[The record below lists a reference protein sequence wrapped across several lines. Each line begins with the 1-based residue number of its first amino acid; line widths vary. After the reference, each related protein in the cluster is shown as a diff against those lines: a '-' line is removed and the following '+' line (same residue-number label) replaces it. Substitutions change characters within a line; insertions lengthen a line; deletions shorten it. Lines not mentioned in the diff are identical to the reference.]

1 MESLLSDLN
10 REQRQAVTHK
20 GAPLLVLA
28 GAGSGKTKVLTYR
41 AFYLIQKKLADPS
54 EIILLTFTNK
64 AAEEM
69 KTRVAKMSD
78 GPSGILGTNSRWE
91 LGFAGTFH
99 TFGARMLRH
108 YGQLVNLPPNFV
120 IYDTDDSESVI
131 KGVIK
136 GLGLDPKNNRPGMYR
151 HLISRMKNELLTPA
165 DLAETAKDDFYKKV
179 VSVFLEYEKVLRK
192 AAAVDFD
199 DLLIFTVRLLSLA
212 AMQERI
218 GEKYKYILVDE
229 YQDTNKAQFLLTK
242 LLAVHPTGLMVVG
255 DAAQAIYSFRGA
267 DFRNLSLLEKEYP
280 DLVTLRLPKNYRSTQ
295 TILDAAY
302 GVIANNK
309 NHPVL
314 KLTAIKSFGE
324 KIDMVEVIDEKEEA
338 AYVVSVAERLSTV
351 GGSLAVLYRTNAQS
365 RAIEEALIR
374 RKIDYKLVGGTRFYD
389 RAEIK
394 DLLAYLRVIYNSED
408 LVSWQR
414 IEGLGKR
421 NKAKFEIWLAS
432 ERGRL
437 LEKYPHELLQEII
450 DQTGYL
456 SRFNE
461 RDEEDA
467 ARVENIKELLA
478 VASEHPSLTGF
489 LESVALIQSEEIAER
504 KDQLR
509 QGYAGQAG
517 TSVTMMTIHAAKGL
531 EFDEVIIVGLE
542 EGLLPHSRSLLER
555 EDLEEERRLMYVA
568 MTRARAKLHLTLT
581 RSRLVYGGRQAASP
595 SRFLAEI
602 PQELLKIASRGLSYR
617 ELTPKTITNDDF
629 VEERRIVS
637 DWETEPTSLKLRWPS
652 GMMVGRADP
661 KVVEEE
667 TKNDFDEIDAW

>member
-1 MESLLSDLN
+1 MDSLLSDLN
-10 REQRQAVTHK
+10 KQQRQAATHV

-41 AFYLIQKKLADPS
+41 AFYLIQKKLATGE

-69 KTRVAKMSD
+69 KTRVAKM
-78 GPSGILGTNSRWE
+78 GGTEMS

-131 KGVIK
+131 KGVVK
-136 GLGLDPKNNRPGMYR
+136 GLGLDPKSNRPGMYL
-151 HLISRMKNELLTPA
+151 HLISRMKNELLTPV

-179 VSVFLEYEKVLRK
+179 VSVWQEYEKVLRK
-192 AAAVDFD
+192 AKAVDFD
-199 DLLIFTVRLLSLA
+199 DLLIFTVRLLSLP

-218 GEKYKYILVDE
+218 REKYKYILVDE
-229 YQDTNKAQFLLTK
+229 YQDTNKAQFLITK

-280 DLVTLRLPKNYRSTQ
+280 NLVTLRLPKNYRSTQ

-314 KLTAIKSFGE
+314 KLEAIKSFGE
-324 KIDMVEVIDEKEEA
+324 KIDMVEVMDEKEEA
-338 AYVVSVAERLSTV
+338 AYVVSVAERLAAA

-374 RKIDYKLVGGTRFYD
+374 RKIDYKLVGGIRFYD

-394 DLLAYLRVIYNSED
+394 DLLAYLRVIYNADD

-421 NKAKFEIWLAS
+421 NRVKFEVWLTT

-437 LEKYPHELLQEII
+437 LEKYPHELLQEVI
-450 DQTGYL
+450 DQTSYL

-461 RDEEDA
+461 RDEEDM
-467 ARVENIKELLA
+467 ARVENIRELLA
-478 VASEHPSLTGF
+478 VASEQPSLTAF

-504 KDQLR
+504 K
-509 QGYAGQAG
+509 AGKVG
-517 TSVTMMTIHAAKGL
+517 VTMMTIHAAKGL

-602 PQELLKIASRGLSYR
+602 PQELLRIAGRGFTAYR
-617 ELTPKTITNDDF
+617 ELTPRTITNEDLGDG
-629 VEERRIVS
+629 RRIVS
-637 DWETEPTSLKLRWPS
+637 DWETE
-652 GMMVGRADP
+652 GVMVGRPDQ
-661 KVVEEE
+661 KVIERE
-667 TKNDFDEIDAW
+667 TKNDFDEIDTW

>member
-1 MESLLSDLN
+1 M
-10 REQRQAVTHK
+10 
-20 GAPLLVLA
+20 VLA

-41 AFYLIQKKLADPS
+41 AFYLIQKKLADSS

-69 KTRVAKMSD
+69 KTRA
-78 GPSGILGTNSRWE
+78 SRIE

-120 IYDTDDSESVI
+120 IYDTDDGEAVI

-136 GLGLDPKNNRPGMYR
+136 GLGLDPKNNRPGMYLS
-151 HLISRMKNELLTPA
+151 LISRMKNELLTPA

-179 VSVFLEYEKVLRK
+179 VSVWQEYEKVLRK
-192 AAAVDFD
+192 AKAVDFD
-199 DLLIFTVRLLSLA
+199 DLLIFTVRLLSLPS
-212 AMQERI
+212 MQERI
-218 GEKYKYILVDE
+218 REKYKYILVDE
-229 YQDTNKAQFLLTK
+229 YQDTNKAQFLLTR

-267 DFRNLSLLEKEYP
+267 DFRNLTLLEKEYP

-314 KLTAIKSFGE
+314 KLEAIKSFGE
-324 KIDMVEVIDEKEEA
+324 KIEMVEVIDEREEA
-338 AYVVSVAERLSTV
+338 AYVVSIAERLSAA

-374 RKIDYKLVGGTRFYD
+374 RKIDYKLVGGIRFYD

-394 DLLAYLRVIYNSED
+394 DLLAYLRVIYNNED

-414 IEGLGKR
+414 VEGLGKR

-432 ERGRL
+432 ERSRL
-437 LEKYPHELLQEII
+437 LEKYPHELLSEII
-450 DQTGYL
+450 DQTAYL
-456 SRFNE
+456 ARFNE
-461 RDEEDA
+461 RDEDDA

-478 VASEHPSLTGF
+478 VASEQPDLTAF
-489 LESVALIQSEEIAER
+489 LTSVALIQSEEIAER
-504 KDQLR
+504 K
-509 QGYAGQAG
+509 AGKAL
-517 TSVTMMTIHAAKGL
+517 VTMMTIHAAKGL

-581 RSRLVYGGRQAASP
+581 RSRLVYGGRQVAAP

-602 PQELLKIASRGLSYR
+602 PQELLKIASRSLSYR
-617 ELTPKTITNDDF
+617 ELTPKTITNEDF

-637 DWETEPTSLKLRWPS
+637 DWETE
-652 GMMVGRADP
+652 GVMVGRPDQ
-661 KVVEEE
+661 KVIERE

>member
-1 MESLLSDLN
+1 MDSLLSDLN
-10 REQRQAVTHK
+10 KQQRQAVTHV

-41 AFYLIQKKLADPS
+41 AFYLIQKKLADPA

-69 KTRVAKMSD
+69 KTRVAKMGGMEMS
-78 GPSGILGTNSRWE
+78 

-131 KGVIK
+131 KGVVK
-136 GLGLDPKNNRPGMYR
+136 NLGLDPKNNRPGMYL
-151 HLISRMKNELLTPA
+151 HLISRMKNELLTPV

-179 VSVFLEYEKVLRK
+179 VTVWQEYERLLRK

-199 DLLIFTVRLLSLA
+199 DLLIFTVRLLSLPS
-212 AMQERI
+212 MQERI
-218 GEKYKYILVDE
+218 KEKYKYILVDE
-229 YQDTNKAQFLLTK
+229 YQDTNKAQFLITK

-314 KLTAIKSFGE
+314 KLEAIKSFGE
-324 KIDMVEVIDEKEEA
+324 KIDMVEVVDEREEA

-374 RKIDYKLVGGTRFYD
+374 RKIDYKLVGGIRFYD
-389 RAEIK
+389 RAEVR
-394 DLLAYLRVIYNSED
+394 DLLAYLRVIYNADD

-414 IEGLGKR
+414 VEGLGKR
-421 NKAKFEIWLAS
+421 NKAKFEIWLAA

-456 SRFNE
+456 ARFNE

-467 ARVENIKELLA
+467 ARVENIRELLA
-478 VASEHPSLTGF
+478 VASEQPDLTAF

-504 KDQLR
+504 K
-509 QGYAGQAG
+509 AGKAL
-517 TSVTMMTIHAAKGL
+517 VTMMTIHAAKGL

-542 EGLLPHSRSLLER
+542 EGLLPHSRSLLEK

-581 RSRLVYGGRQAASP
+581 RSRLVYGGRQTASP
-595 SRFLAEI
+595 SRFLSEI
-602 PQELLKIASRGLSYR
+602 PQELLKIAGRGLTTYR
-617 ELTPKTITNDDF
+617 ELTPRSVSAAVDDGG
-629 VEERRIVS
+629 RRVIP
-637 DWETEPTSLKLRWPS
+637 DWETEGTAVSRPS
-652 GMMVGRADP
+652 KAVLD
-661 KVVEEE
+661 KE
-667 TKNDFDEIDAW
+667 TKNDFDEVDAW

>member
-10 REQRQAVTHK
+10 KEQRRAVTHE

-41 AFYLIQKKLADPS
+41 AFYLIQKKLADSS

-69 KTRVAKMSD
+69 KTRA
-78 GPSGILGTNSRWE
+78 SRIE

-120 IYDTDDSESVI
+120 IYDTDDSEAVI

-136 GLGLDPKNNRPGMYR
+136 GLGLDPKNNRPGMYL
-151 HLISRMKNELLTPA
+151 HLISRMKNELLAPT

-179 VSVFLEYEKVLRK
+179 VSVWQEYEKVLRK
-192 AAAVDFD
+192 AKAVDFD

-218 GEKYKYILVDE
+218 REKYKYILVDE
-229 YQDTNKAQFLLTK
+229 YQDTNKAQFLLTR

-267 DFRNLSLLEKEYP
+267 DFRNLTLLEKEYP

-314 KLTAIKSFGE
+314 KLEAIKSFGE
-324 KIDMVEVIDEKEEA
+324 KIEMVEVVDEREEA
-338 AYVVSVAERLSTV
+338 AYVVSIAERLSAA

-374 RKIDYKLVGGTRFYD
+374 RKIDYKLVGGIRFYD

-414 IEGLGKR
+414 VEGLGKR

-437 LEKYPHELLQEII
+437 LEKYPHELLSEII
-450 DQTGYL
+450 DQTAYL
-456 SRFNE
+456 ARFNE
-461 RDEEDA
+461 RDEDDA

-478 VASEHPSLTGF
+478 VASEQPDLTAF
-489 LESVALIQSEEIAER
+489 LTSVALIQSEEIAER
-504 KDQLR
+504 K
-509 QGYAGQAG
+509 AGKAL
-517 TSVTMMTIHAAKGL
+517 VTMMTIHAAKGL

-581 RSRLVYGGRQAASP
+581 RSRLVYGGRQVAAP

-602 PQELLKIASRGLSYR
+602 PQELLKIASRGFTTYR
-617 ELTPKTITNDDF
+617 ELTPKTITNEDF

-637 DWETEPTSLKLRWPS
+637 DWETE
-652 GMMVGRADP
+652 GVMVGRPDQ
-661 KVVEEE
+661 KVIKRE

>member
-1 MESLLSDLN
+1 MGLRDGVVTLPVTNEIAHNSLVNYIMESLLSDLN
-10 REQRQAVTHK
+10 KEQRRAVTHE

-41 AFYLIQKKLADPS
+41 AFYLIEKKVAASS
-54 EIILLTFTNK
+54 EIILLPFTNK

-69 KTRVAKMSD
+69 KTRVAKM
-78 GPSGILGTNSRWE
+78 GGTNMA

-120 IYDTDDSESVI
+120 IYDTDDGEAVI

-136 GLGLDPKNNRPGMYR
+136 GLGLDPKNNRPGMYLS
-151 HLISRMKNELLTPA
+151 LISRMKNELLTPA

-179 VSVFLEYEKVLRK
+179 VSVWQEYEKVLRK
-192 AAAVDFD
+192 AKAVDFD

-212 AMQERI
+212 SMQERI
-218 GEKYKYILVDE
+218 REKYKYILVDE
-229 YQDTNKAQFLLTK
+229 YQDTNKAQFLLTR

-267 DFRNLSLLEKEYP
+267 DFRNLTLLEKEYP

-314 KLTAIKSFGE
+314 KLEAIKSFGE
-324 KIDMVEVIDEKEEA
+324 KIEMVEVVDEREEA
-338 AYVVSVAERLSTV
+338 AYVVSIAERLSAA

-374 RKIDYKLVGGTRFYD
+374 RKIDYKLVGGIRFYD

-394 DLLAYLRVIYNSED
+394 DLLAYLRVIYNNED

-414 IEGLGKR
+414 VEGLGKR

-432 ERGRL
+432 ERSRL
-437 LEKYPHELLQEII
+437 LEKYPHELLSEII
-450 DQTGYL
+450 DQTAYL
-456 SRFNE
+456 ARFNE
-461 RDEEDA
+461 RDEDDA

-478 VASEHPSLTGF
+478 VASEQPDLTAF
-489 LESVALIQSEEIAER
+489 LTSVALIQSEEIAER
-504 KDQLR
+504 KAQLR

-517 TSVTMMTIHAAKGL
+517 KALVTMITIHAAKGL

-581 RSRLVYGGRQAASP
+581 RSRLVYGGRQVAAP

-602 PQELLKIASRGLSYR
+602 PQELLKIATRGLSYR
-617 ELTPKTITNDDF
+617 ELAPKTITNEDF

-637 DWETEPTSLKLRWPS
+637 DWETE
-652 GMMVGRADP
+652 GVMVEIGRA
-661 KVVEEE
+661 
-667 TKNDFDEIDAW
+667 T

>member
-1 MESLLSDLN
+1 MDSLLSDLN
-10 REQRQAVTHK
+10 KEQRQAVTHE

-41 AFYLIQKKLADPS
+41 AFCLMQKKLADPA

-69 KTRVAKMSD
+69 KTRVAKMS
-78 GPSGILGTNSRWE
+78 GEARSGFAGG

-131 KGVIK
+131 KGVVG
-136 GLGLDPKNNRPGMYR
+136 GLGLDPKNNRPGMYL
-151 HLISRMKNELLTPA
+151 HLISRMKNELLTPV

-179 VSVFLEYEKVLRK
+179 VSVWQEYEKVLRK

-199 DLLIFTVRLLSLA
+199 DLLIFTVHLLSLP

-218 GEKYKYILVDE
+218 REKYKYILVDE
-229 YQDTNKAQFLLTK
+229 YQDTNKAQFLITK

-280 DLVTLRLPKNYRSTQ
+280 NLVTLRLPKNYRSTQ

-302 GVIANNK
+302 SVIANNK

-314 KLTAIKSFGE
+314 KLEAVKSFGE

-338 AYVVSVAERLSTV
+338 AYVVSVAERLSAT

-374 RKIDYKLVGGTRFYD
+374 RKIDYKLVGGIRFYD

-394 DLLAYLRVIYNSED
+394 DLLAYLRVIYNADD

-414 IEGLGKR
+414 VEGLGKR
-421 NKAKFEIWLAS
+421 NKTKFEIWLAT

-456 SRFNE
+456 SRFND

-467 ARVENIKELLA
+467 ARVENIRELLA
-478 VASEHPSLTGF
+478 VASEQPDLTAF
-489 LESVALIQSEEIAER
+489 LESVALIQSEELAER
-504 KDQLR
+504 KDRLR
-509 QGYAGQAG
+509 QGYDGQAG
-517 TSVTMMTIHAAKGL
+517 KALVTMMTIHAAKGL

-581 RSRLVYGGRQAASP
+581 RSRLVYGGRQPASP
-595 SRFLAEI
+595 SRFLSEI
-602 PQELLKIASRGLSYR
+602 PQELLRMASRGFAAYR
-617 ELTPKTITNDDF
+617 ELTPRTITNEDLGDG
-629 VEERRIVS
+629 RRIV
-637 DWETEPTSLKLRWPS
+637 
-652 GMMVGRADP
+652 
-661 KVVEEE
+661 
-667 TKNDFDEIDAW
+667 DAW

>member
-1 MESLLSDLN
+1 MDSLLSDLN
-10 REQRQAVTHK
+10 KEQRQAVTHE

-41 AFYLIQKKLADPS
+41 AFCLMQKKLADPA

-69 KTRVAKMSD
+69 KTRVAKMS
-78 GPSGILGTNSRWE
+78 GEARSGFAGG

-131 KGVIK
+131 KGVVK
-136 GLGLDPKNNRPGMYR
+136 DLGLDPKNNRPGMYL
-151 HLISRMKNELLTPA
+151 HLISRMKNELLTPV

-179 VSVFLEYEKVLRK
+179 VSVWQEYEKVLRK

-199 DLLIFTVRLLSLA
+199 DLLIFTVRLLSLP

-218 GEKYKYILVDE
+218 REKYKYILVDE
-229 YQDTNKAQFLLTK
+229 YQDTNKAQFLITK

-280 DLVTLRLPKNYRSTQ
+280 NLVTLRLPKNYRSTQ

-302 GVIANNK
+302 SVIANNK

-314 KLTAIKSFGE
+314 KLEAVKSFGE

-338 AYVVSVAERLSTV
+338 AYVVSVAERLSAT

-374 RKIDYKLVGGTRFYD
+374 RKIDYKLVGGIRFYD

-394 DLLAYLRVIYNSED
+394 DLLAYLRVIYNADD

-414 IEGLGKR
+414 VEGLGKR
-421 NKAKFEIWLAS
+421 NKTKFEIWLAT

-456 SRFNE
+456 SRFND

-467 ARVENIKELLA
+467 ARVENIRELLA
-478 VASEHPSLTGF
+478 VASEQPDLTAF
-489 LESVALIQSEEIAER
+489 LESVALIQSEELAER
-504 KDQLR
+504 K
-509 QGYAGQAG
+509 AGKAL
-517 TSVTMMTIHAAKGL
+517 VTMMTIHAAKGL

-581 RSRLVYGGRQAASP
+581 RSRLVYGGRQPASP
-595 SRFLAEI
+595 SRFLSEI
-602 PQELLKIASRGLSYR
+602 PQELLRMASRGFAAYR
-617 ELTPKTITNDDF
+617 ELTPRTITNEDLGDG
-629 VEERRIVS
+629 RRIV
-637 DWETEPTSLKLRWPS
+637 
-652 GMMVGRADP
+652 
-661 KVVEEE
+661 
-667 TKNDFDEIDAW
+667 DAW

>member
-10 REQRQAVTHK
+10 KEQRQAVTHE

-41 AFYLIQKKLADPS
+41 AFYLIQKKLADSS

-69 KTRVAKMSD
+69 KTRVTKTLN
-78 GPSGILGTNSRWE
+78 GPSGILGTSSNGE

-108 YGQLVNLPPNFV
+108 YGQLVNLAPNFV
-120 IYDTDDSESVI
+120 IYDTDDSEAVI

-136 GLGLDPKNNRPGMYR
+136 GLGLDPKNNRPGMYL
-151 HLISRMKNELLTPA
+151 HLISRMKNELLAPT

-179 VSVFLEYEKVLRK
+179 VSVWQEYEKVLRK
-192 AAAVDFD
+192 AKAVDFD

-218 GEKYKYILVDE
+218 REKYKYILVDE
-229 YQDTNKAQFLLTK
+229 YQDTNKAQFLLTR

-267 DFRNLSLLEKEYP
+267 DFRNLTLLEKEYP

-314 KLTAIKSFGE
+314 KLEAIKSFGE
-324 KIDMVEVIDEKEEA
+324 KIEMVEVVDEREEA
-338 AYVVSVAERLSTV
+338 AYVVSIAERLSAA

-374 RKIDYKLVGGTRFYD
+374 RKIDYKLVGGIRFYD

-414 IEGLGKR
+414 VEGLGKR

-437 LEKYPHELLQEII
+437 LEKYPHELLSEII
-450 DQTGYL
+450 DQTAYL
-456 SRFNE
+456 ARFNE
-461 RDEEDA
+461 RDEDDA

-478 VASEHPSLTGF
+478 VASEQPDLTAF
-489 LESVALIQSEEIAER
+489 LTSVALIQSEEIAER
-504 KDQLR
+504 K
-509 QGYAGQAG
+509 AGQAV
-517 TSVTMMTIHAAKGL
+517 VTMMTIHAAKGL

-581 RSRLVYGGRQAASP
+581 RSRLVYGGRQVAAP

-602 PQELLKIASRGLSYR
+602 PQELLKIASRSLSYR
-617 ELTPKTITNDDF
+617 ELTPKTITNEDF

-637 DWETEPTSLKLRWPS
+637 DWETE
-652 GMMVGRADP
+652 GVMVGRPDQ
-661 KVVEEE
+661 KVIKRE

>member
-10 REQRQAVTHK
+10 KEQRRAVTHE

-41 AFYLIQKKLADPS
+41 AFYLIQKKLADSS

-69 KTRVAKMSD
+69 KTRVTKTLN
-78 GPSGILGTNSRWE
+78 GPSGILGTSSNGE

-108 YGQLVNLPPNFV
+108 YGQLVNLAPNFV
-120 IYDTDDSESVI
+120 IYDTDDSEAVI

-136 GLGLDPKNNRPGMYR
+136 GLGLDPKNNRPGMYL
-151 HLISRMKNELLTPA
+151 HLISRMKNELLAPT

-179 VSVFLEYEKVLRK
+179 VSVWQEYEKVLRK
-192 AAAVDFD
+192 AKAVDFD
-199 DLLIFTVRLLSLA
+199 DLLIFTVRLLSLP

-218 GEKYKYILVDE
+218 REKYKYILVDE
-229 YQDTNKAQFLLTK
+229 YQDTNKAQFLLTR

-267 DFRNLSLLEKEYP
+267 DFRNLTLLEKEYP

-314 KLTAIKSFGE
+314 KLEAIKSFGE
-324 KIDMVEVIDEKEEA
+324 KIEMVEVVDEREEA
-338 AYVVSVAERLSTV
+338 AYVVSIAERLSAA

-374 RKIDYKLVGGTRFYD
+374 RKIDYKLVGGIRFYD

-414 IEGLGKR
+414 VEGLGKR

-437 LEKYPHELLQEII
+437 LEKYPHELLSEII
-450 DQTGYL
+450 DQTAYL
-456 SRFNE
+456 ARFNE
-461 RDEEDA
+461 RDEDDA

-478 VASEHPSLTGF
+478 VASEQPDLTAF
-489 LESVALIQSEEIAER
+489 LTSVALIQSEEIAER
-504 KDQLR
+504 K
-509 QGYAGQAG
+509 AGKAL
-517 TSVTMMTIHAAKGL
+517 VTMMTIHAAKGL

-581 RSRLVYGGRQAASP
+581 RSRLVYGGRQVAAP

-617 ELTPKTITNDDF
+617 ELTPKTITNEDF

-637 DWETEPTSLKLRWPS
+637 DWETE
-652 GMMVGRADP
+652 GVMVGRPDQ
-661 KVVEEE
+661 KVIERE

>member
-1 MESLLSDLN
+1 MGDGLARFVKLTSSLAVANQTMVGEFGKHLGRDFAGMFPLGISADILGGYLKRKLEFSDQAIGFGQIGERGTDNKIDIRLWHSKRLGEFPKPKIGLRDGVVTLPVTNEIAHNSLVNYIMESLLSDLN
-10 REQRQAVTHK
+10 KEQRRAVTHE

-41 AFYLIQKKLADPS
+41 AFYLMQKKLADPS

-69 KTRVAKMSD
+69 KTRA
-78 GPSGILGTNSRWE
+78 SRIE

-120 IYDTDDSESVI
+120 IYDTDDSEAVI

-136 GLGLDPKNNRPGMYR
+136 GLGLDPKNNRPGMYL
-151 HLISRMKNELLTPA
+151 HLISRMKNELLAPT

-179 VSVFLEYEKVLRK
+179 VSVWQEYEKVLRK
-192 AAAVDFD
+192 AKAVDFD
-199 DLLIFTVRLLSLA
+199 DLLIFTVRLLSLPS
-212 AMQERI
+212 MQERI
-218 GEKYKYILVDE
+218 REKYKYILVDE

-267 DFRNLSLLEKEYP
+267 DFRNLTLLEKEYP

-314 KLTAIKSFGE
+314 KLEAIKSFGE
-324 KIDMVEVIDEKEEA
+324 KIEMVEVVDEREEA
-338 AYVVSVAERLSTV
+338 AYVVSIAERLSAA

-374 RKIDYKLVGGTRFYD
+374 RKIDYKLVGGIRFYD

-394 DLLAYLRVIYNSED
+394 DLLAYLRVIYNNED

-414 IEGLGKR
+414 VEGLGKR
-421 NKAKFEIWLAS
+421 NKAKFEIWL
-432 ERGRL
+432 
-437 LEKYPHELLQEII
+437 LEKYPHELLSEII
-450 DQTGYL
+450 DQTAYL
-456 SRFNE
+456 ARFNE
-461 RDEEDA
+461 RDEDDA

-478 VASEHPSLTGF
+478 VASEQPDLTAF
-489 LESVALIQSEEIAER
+489 LTSVALIQSEEIAER
-504 KDQLR
+504 KS
-509 QGYAGQAG
+509 GQAL
-517 TSVTMMTIHAAKGL
+517 VTMMTIHAAKGL

-555 EDLEEERRLMYVA
+555 EDP
-568 MTRARAKLHLTLT
+568 
-581 RSRLVYGGRQAASP
+581 SFQPSP
-595 SRFLAEI
+595 
-602 PQELLKIASRGLSYR
+602 
-617 ELTPKTITNDDF
+617 
-629 VEERRIVS
+629 
-637 DWETEPTSLKLRWPS
+637 
-652 GMMVGRADP
+652 
-661 KVVEEE
+661 
-667 TKNDFDEIDAW
+667 

>member
-1 MESLLSDLN
+1 MDSLLSDLN
-10 REQRQAVTHK
+10 KEQRQAVTHE

-41 AFYLIQKKLADPS
+41 AFCLMQKKLADPA

-64 AAEEM
+64 AAEEI
-69 KTRVAKMSD
+69 KTRVAKMS
-78 GPSGILGTNSRWE
+78 GEARSGFAGG

-131 KGVIK
+131 KGVVK
-136 GLGLDPKNNRPGMYR
+136 DLGLDPKNNRPGMYL
-151 HLISRMKNELLTPA
+151 HLISRMKNELLTPV

-179 VSVFLEYEKVLRK
+179 VSVWQEYEKVLRK

-199 DLLIFTVRLLSLA
+199 DLLIFTVRLLSLP

-218 GEKYKYILVDE
+218 REKYKYILVDE
-229 YQDTNKAQFLLTK
+229 YQDTNKAQFLITK

-280 DLVTLRLPKNYRSTQ
+280 NLVTLRLPKNYRSTQ

-302 GVIANNK
+302 SVIANNK

-314 KLTAIKSFGE
+314 KLEAVKSFGE

-338 AYVVSVAERLSTV
+338 AYVVSVAERLSAI
-351 GGSLAVLYRTNAQS
+351 GGSLAILYRTNAQS

-374 RKIDYKLVGGTRFYD
+374 RKIDYKLVGGIRFYD

-394 DLLAYLRVIYNSED
+394 DLLAYLRVIYNADD

-414 IEGLGKR
+414 VEGLGKR
-421 NKAKFEIWLAS
+421 NKTKFEIWLAT

-456 SRFNE
+456 SRFND

-467 ARVENIKELLA
+467 ARVENIRELLA
-478 VASEHPSLTGF
+478 VASEQPDLTAF
-489 LESVALIQSEEIAER
+489 LESVALIQSEELAER
-504 KDQLR
+504 K
-509 QGYAGQAG
+509 AGKAL
-517 TSVTMMTIHAAKGL
+517 VTMMTIHAAKGL

-581 RSRLVYGGRQAASP
+581 RSRLVYGGRQPASP
-595 SRFLAEI
+595 SRFLSEI
-602 PQELLKIASRGLSYR
+602 PQELLRMASRGFAAYR
-617 ELTPKTITNDDF
+617 ELTPRTITNEDLGDG
-629 VEERRIVS
+629 RRIV
-637 DWETEPTSLKLRWPS
+637 
-652 GMMVGRADP
+652 
-661 KVVEEE
+661 
-667 TKNDFDEIDAW
+667 DAW

>member
-10 REQRQAVTHK
+10 KQQRQAVTQV

-28 GAGSGKTKVLTYR
+28 GAGSGKTKVLTHR
-41 AFYLIQKKLADPS
+41 AFYLIQKKLAAPG

-64 AAEEM
+64 AAAEM
-69 KTRVAKMSD
+69 KARVAKMF
-78 GPSGILGTNSRWE
+78 GPSGILGTSSRGE

-99 TFGARMLRH
+99 TFGARMLRR
-108 YGQLVNLPPNFV
+108 YGQLVNLPANFV
-120 IYDTDDSESVI
+120 IYDTDDSEAVI

-136 GLGLDPKNNRPGMYR
+136 NLGLDPKNNRPGMYL

-179 VSVFLEYEKVLRK
+179 TSVWQEYEKLLRK

-199 DLLIFTVRLLSLA
+199 DLLIFTVKLLALPS
-212 AMQERI
+212 MQERI
-218 GEKYKYILVDE
+218 KAKYKYVLVDE
-229 YQDTNKAQFLLTK
+229 YQDTNKAQFLITK
-242 LLAVHPTGLMVVG
+242 LLAAHPKGLMVVG

-314 KLTAIKSFGE
+314 KLEAIKSFGE
-324 KIDMVEVIDEKEEA
+324 KIDMIEVMDEKEEA
-338 AYVVSVAERLSTV
+338 AYVVSVAERLSAMS
-351 GGSLAVLYRTNAQS
+351 GSLAVLYRTNAQS
-365 RAIEEALIR
+365 RAVEEALIR
-374 RKIDYKLVGGTRFYD
+374 RKIDYKLVGGIRFYD

-394 DLLAYLRVIYNSED
+394 DLLAYLRVIFNAED

-421 NKAKFEIWLAS
+421 NKIKFETWLGAEKAS
-432 ERGRL
+432 L
-437 LEKYPHELLQEII
+437 SEKYPHELLQEVI

-456 SRFNE
+456 ARFNE

-467 ARVENIKELLA
+467 ARVDNIKELLA
-478 VASEHPSLTGF
+478 VASEHPTLSGF

-504 KDQLR
+504 K
-509 QGYAGQAG
+509 AGKAL
-517 TSVTMMTIHAAKGL
+517 VTMMTIHAAKGL

-542 EGLLPHSRSLLER
+542 EGLLPHSRSLLEK

-568 MTRARAKLHLTLT
+568 MTRARQKLHLTLT

-602 PQELLKIASRGLSYR
+602 PQELLRIADRGLSYR
-617 ELTPKTITNDDF
+617 EITPKTITSGDDF
-629 VEERRIVS
+629 KDSRRIVS
-637 DWETEPTSLKLRWPS
+637 DWETE
-652 GMMVGRADP
+652 GVMVSRPDP

>member
-10 REQRQAVTHK
+10 KEQRRAVTHE

-41 AFYLIQKKLADPS
+41 AFYLIQKKLADSS

-69 KTRVAKMSD
+69 KTRVTKTLN
-78 GPSGILGTNSRWE
+78 GPSGILGTSSNGE

-108 YGQLVNLPPNFV
+108 YGQLVNLAPNFV
-120 IYDTDDSESVI
+120 IYDTDDSEAVI

-136 GLGLDPKNNRPGMYR
+136 GLGLDPKNNRPGMYL
-151 HLISRMKNELLTPA
+151 HLISRMKNELLAPT

-179 VSVFLEYEKVLRK
+179 VSVWQEYEKVLRK
-192 AAAVDFD
+192 AKAVDFD
-199 DLLIFTVRLLSLA
+199 DLLIFTVRLLSLP

-218 GEKYKYILVDE
+218 REKYKYILVDE
-229 YQDTNKAQFLLTK
+229 YQDTNKAQFLLTR

-267 DFRNLSLLEKEYP
+267 DFRNLTLLEKEYP

-314 KLTAIKSFGE
+314 KLEAIKSFGE
-324 KIDMVEVIDEKEEA
+324 KIEMVEVIDEREEA
-338 AYVVSVAERLSTV
+338 AYVVSIAERLSAA

-374 RKIDYKLVGGTRFYD
+374 RKIDYKLVGGIRFYD

-414 IEGLGKR
+414 VEGLGKR

-437 LEKYPHELLQEII
+437 LEKYPHELLSEII
-450 DQTGYL
+450 DQTAYL
-456 SRFNE
+456 ARFNE
-461 RDEEDA
+461 RDEDDA

-478 VASEHPSLTGF
+478 VASEQPDLTAF
-489 LESVALIQSEEIAER
+489 LTSVALIQSEEIAER
-504 KDQLR
+504 K
-509 QGYAGQAG
+509 AGKAL
-517 TSVTMMTIHAAKGL
+517 VTMMTIHAAKGL

-581 RSRLVYGGRQAASP
+581 RSRLVYGGRQVAAP

-602 PQELLKIASRGLSYR
+602 PQELLKIASRGFTTYR
-617 ELTPKTITNDDF
+617 ELTPKTITNEDF

-637 DWETEPTSLKLRWPS
+637 DWETE
-652 GMMVGRADP
+652 GVMVGRPDQ
-661 KVVEEE
+661 KVIERE
-667 TKNDFDEIDAW
+667 TKNDFDEIDTW

>member
-10 REQRQAVTHK
+10 KEQRRAVTHE

-41 AFYLIQKKLADPS
+41 AFYLIQKKLADSS

-69 KTRVAKMSD
+69 KTRVTKTLN
-78 GPSGILGTNSRWE
+78 GPSGILGTSSNGE

-108 YGQLVNLPPNFV
+108 YGQLVNLAPNFV
-120 IYDTDDSESVI
+120 IYDTDDSEAVI

-136 GLGLDPKNNRPGMYR
+136 GLGLDPKNNRPGMYL
-151 HLISRMKNELLTPA
+151 HLISRMKNELLAPT

-179 VSVFLEYEKVLRK
+179 VSVWQEYEKVLRK
-192 AAAVDFD
+192 AKAVDFD
-199 DLLIFTVRLLSLA
+199 DLLIFTVRLLSLP

-218 GEKYKYILVDE
+218 REKYKYILVDE
-229 YQDTNKAQFLLTK
+229 YQDTNKAQFLLTR

-267 DFRNLSLLEKEYP
+267 DFRNLTLLEKEYP

-314 KLTAIKSFGE
+314 KLEAIKSFGE
-324 KIDMVEVIDEKEEA
+324 KIEMVEVVDEREEA
-338 AYVVSVAERLSTV
+338 AYVVSIAERLSAA

-374 RKIDYKLVGGTRFYD
+374 RKIDYKLVGGIRFYD

-414 IEGLGKR
+414 VEGLGKR

-437 LEKYPHELLQEII
+437 LEKYPHELLSEII
-450 DQTGYL
+450 DQTAYL
-456 SRFNE
+456 ARFNE
-461 RDEEDA
+461 RDEDDA

-478 VASEHPSLTGF
+478 VASEQPDLTAF
-489 LESVALIQSEEIAER
+489 LTSVALIQSEEIAER
-504 KDQLR
+504 K
-509 QGYAGQAG
+509 AGKAL
-517 TSVTMMTIHAAKGL
+517 VTMMTIHAAKGL

-581 RSRLVYGGRQAASP
+581 RSRLVYGGRQVAAP

-602 PQELLKIASRGLSYR
+602 PQELLKIASRGFTTYR
-617 ELTPKTITNDDF
+617 ELTPKTITNEDF

-637 DWETEPTSLKLRWPS
+637 DWETE
-652 GMMVGRADP
+652 GVMVGRPDQ
-661 KVVEEE
+661 KVIERE
-667 TKNDFDEIDAW
+667 TKNDFDEIDTW

>member
-1 MESLLSDLN
+1 MSSLLSDLN
-10 REQRQAVTHK
+10 IQQAQAGTHV

-41 AFYLIQKKLADPS
+41 AFYLIQKKLATGE

-69 KTRVAKMSD
+69 KTRVAKM
-78 GPSGILGTNSRWE
+78 GGTEMS

-131 KGVIK
+131 KGVVK
-136 GLGLDPKNNRPGMYR
+136 GLGLDPKSNRPGMYL
-151 HLISRMKNELLTPA
+151 HLISRMKNELLTPV

-179 VSVFLEYEKVLRK
+179 VSVWQEYEKVLRK
-192 AAAVDFD
+192 AKAVDFD
-199 DLLIFTVRLLSLA
+199 DLLIFTVRLLSLP

-218 GEKYKYILVDE
+218 REKYKYILVDE
-229 YQDTNKAQFLLTK
+229 YQDTNKAQFLITK

-280 DLVTLRLPKNYRSTQ
+280 NLVTLRLPKNYRSTQ

-314 KLTAIKSFGE
+314 KLEAIKSFGE
-324 KIDMVEVIDEKEEA
+324 KIDMVEVMDEKEEA
-338 AYVVSVAERLSTV
+338 AYVVSVAERLAAA

-374 RKIDYKLVGGTRFYD
+374 RKIDYKLVGGIRFYD

-394 DLLAYLRVIYNSED
+394 DLLAYLRVIYNADD

-421 NKAKFEIWLAS
+421 NRVKFEVWLTT

-437 LEKYPHELLQEII
+437 LEKYPHELLQEVI
-450 DQTGYL
+450 DQTSYL

-461 RDEEDA
+461 RDEEDM
-467 ARVENIKELLA
+467 ARVENIRELLA
-478 VASEHPSLTGF
+478 VASEQPSLTAF

-504 KDQLR
+504 K
-509 QGYAGQAG
+509 AGKVG
-517 TSVTMMTIHAAKGL
+517 VTMMTIHAAKGL

-602 PQELLKIASRGLSYR
+602 PQELLRIAGRGFTAYR
-617 ELTPKTITNDDF
+617 ELTPRTITNEDLGDG
-629 VEERRIVS
+629 RRIVS
-637 DWETEPTSLKLRWPS
+637 DWETE
-652 GMMVGRADP
+652 GVMVGRPDQ
-661 KVVEEE
+661 KVIERE
-667 TKNDFDEIDAW
+667 TKNDFDEIDTW